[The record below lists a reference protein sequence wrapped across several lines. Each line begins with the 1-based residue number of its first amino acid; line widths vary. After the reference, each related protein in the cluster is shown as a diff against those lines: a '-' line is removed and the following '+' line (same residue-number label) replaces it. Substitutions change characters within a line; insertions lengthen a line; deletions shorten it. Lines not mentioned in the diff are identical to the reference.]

1 MNAALKRCLPALLVA
16 ASSAA
21 FASPHLTPR
30 ECRSYPFAATHGPV
44 TQDDMTRELTEL
56 EAVGYRPA
64 IDNYSPDI
72 SDARARLNA
81 EYMRDCTPTH
91 TASSS

>member
-1 MNAALKRCLPALLVA
+1 MIAAMKRCLPAVLMA
-16 ASSAA
+16 ASSVT
-21 FASPHLTPR
+21 FASGHLTPQ
-30 ECRSYPFAATHGPV
+30 ECNSYPFKATHGSV
-44 TQDDMTRELTEL
+44 TADDMARELTEL
-56 EAVGYRPA
+56 ESVGYRPA

-81 EYMRDCTPTH
+81 EYTRDCAPAH